1 MKKSVLYLMTVLC
14 TLSFFTACS
23 DDDDNS
29 GKGGWEGLSKTYE
42 GPNQLALKLG
52 ETTLALDTK
61 SVVVQASSA
70 TQASLTLNN
79 IIPEDAALQMDAALK
94 EADGNYTLS
103 GEKTIGQCKV
113 SVQGVFEK
121 GILSLVI
128 HRDVSYP
135 VTGVW
140 NLKMT
145 AGANGSKVASV
156 YTRIVTGN
164 AQIDAL
170 LGGLAGPMIGQLI
183 GQKVE
188 SVTVD
193 LSKEGIFGVSWK
205 PVGADAPV
213 DLLSVVGKALS
224 IQYCV
229 IDGKLMIAIDKAYIS
244 LLSIF
249 DEKLAQYN
257 LKIEDFTKLMV
268 DLGGYYALPI
278 DMKIEGN
285 DATFYLTKSTIVPVV
300 QMIAPIITPMIPE
313 QYQSYI
319 PTILALLPN
328 MQTLDFGLV
337 FTK

>member
-14 TLSFFTACS
+14 ALSFFTACS

-29 GKGGWEGLSKTYE
+29 GNQGWEGLSKTYE
-42 GPNQLALKLG
+42 GPKLLNLKLG
-52 ETTLALDTK
+52 ETTLALENK

-70 TQASLTLNN
+70 SQASLTLNN
-79 IIPEDAALQMDAALK
+79 IIPENAALQMDAALK
-94 EADGNYTLS
+94 DANGNYTLS
-103 GEKTIGQCKV
+103 GEKTVGQCKV

-128 HRDVSYP
+128 NREVSYP

-145 AGANGSKVASV
+145 AGADGSHVASV
-156 YTRIVTGN
+156 YTHIVTGN
-164 AQIDAL
+164 PQIDL
-170 LGGLAGPMIGQLI
+170 MIGGLAGPMIGQLI

-193 LSKEGIFGVSWK
+193 LSKEGIFGVAWK

-257 LKIEDFTKLMV
+257 LKIEDITKLMV

-278 DMKIEGN
+278 DMKLEGN
-285 DATFYLTKSTIVPVV
+285 DATFYLTKATIVPVV
-300 QMIAPIITPMIPE
+300 QMIAPIITPMVPE
-313 QYQSYI
+313 EYKNLVTSLLQ
-319 PTILALLPN
+319 LLPTA
-328 MQTLDFGLV
+328 QSLDFGLV